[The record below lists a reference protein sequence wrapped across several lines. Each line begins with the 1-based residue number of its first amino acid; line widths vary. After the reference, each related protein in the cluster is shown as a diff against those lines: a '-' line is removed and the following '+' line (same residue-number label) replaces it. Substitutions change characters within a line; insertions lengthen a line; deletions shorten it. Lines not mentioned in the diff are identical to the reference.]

1 MSVSTTKLRFL
12 YIMKTLLEQTDE
24 EHVMSAADL
33 EEALRGYGLAA
44 ERKSIYNDIE
54 TLEAFG
60 LDIVQ
65 VRGGKKPGYYIASRE
80 FELPELKLL
89 VDAVQAS
96 KFITARKS
104 RELIA
109 KLEKLAG
116 RNGAGQLQ
124 RDVFIASRV
133 KTENETIYSNV
144 DQIHAALL
152 GDRRIRFQYTEW
164 STSKRLV
171 VKRGGE
177 FYEVSPWMLTWD
189 DENYYMIAY
198 EESSDLI
205 KHYRVDKMR
214 KTIITDEPRQGRE
227 RFAGFDPASYTRKT
241 FGMYG
246 GEDRDVSLICENR
259 LVGVMIDRFG
269 RDITVIQEDDD
280 HIKVTVPVTVSQ
292 QFFGWLTGLGT
303 GVKIAAPADVRDAY
317 RDYVKDIFDGL
328 TNSNN

>member
-12 YIMKTLLEQTDE
+12 YIMKTLPEQTDE

-33 EEALRGYGLAA
+33 EEALRGYGLAV

-65 VRGGKKPGYYIASRE
+65 IRGGKKPGYYIASRE

-116 RNGAGQLQ
+116 RSGAGQLQ

-133 KTENETIYSNV
+133 KTENETIYNNV

-246 GEDRDVSLICENR
+246 GREETVR
-259 LVGVMIDRFG
+259 LLCKNSAIGVIIDRFS
-269 RDITVIQEDDD
+269 REIIVAPADETHSRVNVD
-280 HIKVTVPVTVSQ
+280 VYVSP
-292 QFFGWLTGLGT
+292 QFFGWLSGLG
-303 GVKIAAPADVRDAY
+303 GDVIIEGPASVRSEYGEFLQKIAKEY
-317 RDYVKDIFDGL
+317 E
-328 TNSNN
+328 

>member
-116 RNGAGQLQ
+116 RSGAGQLQ

-133 KTENETIYSNV
+133 KTENETIYNNV
-144 DQIHAALL
+144 DQVHAAML

-246 GEDRDVSLICENR
+246 GREETVR
-259 LVGVMIDRFG
+259 LLCKNSAIGVIIDRFS
-269 RDITVIQEDDD
+269 REIIVAPADETHSRVNVD
-280 HIKVTVPVTVSQ
+280 VYVSP
-292 QFFGWLTGLGT
+292 QFFGWLSGLG
-303 GVKIAAPADVRDAY
+303 GDVIIEGPASVRSEYRDFLQKIAKEY
-317 RDYVKDIFDGL
+317 E
-328 TNSNN
+328 

>member
-133 KTENETIYSNV
+133 KTENETIYNNV
-144 DQIHAALL
+144 DQIHAAML

-214 KTIITDEPRQGRE
+214 KTIVTDEPRQGRE

-246 GEDRDVSLICENR
+246 GREETVR
-259 LVGVMIDRFG
+259 LLCKNSAIGVIIDRFS
-269 RDITVIQEDDD
+269 REIIVAPADETHSRVNVD
-280 HIKVTVPVTVSQ
+280 VYVSP
-292 QFFGWLTGLGT
+292 QFFGWLSGLG
-303 GVKIAAPADVRDAY
+303 GDVIIEGSASVRSEYRDFLQKIAKEY
-317 RDYVKDIFDGL
+317 E
-328 TNSNN
+328 

>member
-33 EEALRGYGLAA
+33 EEALGGYGLTV

-133 KTENETIYSNV
+133 KTENETIYNNV
-144 DQIHAALL
+144 DQIHAAML

-214 KTIITDEPRQGRE
+214 KTIVTDESRQGRE

-246 GEDRDVSLICENR
+246 GREETVR
-259 LVGVMIDRFG
+259 LLCKNSAIGVIIDRFS
-269 RDITVIQEDDD
+269 REIIVAPADETHSRVNVD
-280 HIKVTVPVTVSQ
+280 VYVSP
-292 QFFGWLTGLGT
+292 QFFGWLSGLG
-303 GVKIAAPADVRDAY
+303 GDVIIEGPASVRSEYRDFLQKIANEY
-317 RDYVKDIFDGL
+317 
-328 TNSNN
+328 NS

>member
-33 EEALRGYGLAA
+33 EEALRGYGLAV

-65 VRGGKKPGYYIASRE
+65 IRGGKKPGYYIASRE

-116 RNGAGQLQ
+116 RSGAGQLQ

-133 KTENETIYSNV
+133 KTENETIYNNV

-246 GEDRDVSLICENR
+246 GREETVR
-259 LVGVMIDRFG
+259 LLCKNSAIGVIIDRFS
-269 RDITVIQEDDD
+269 REIIVAPADETHSRVNVD
-280 HIKVTVPVTVSQ
+280 VYVSP
-292 QFFGWLTGLGT
+292 QFFGWLSGLG
-303 GVKIAAPADVRDAY
+303 GDVIIEGPASVRSEYGEFLQKIAKEY
-317 RDYVKDIFDGL
+317 E
-328 TNSNN
+328 

>member
-104 RELIA
+104 RDLIA

-133 KTENETIYSNV
+133 KTENETIYYNV
-144 DQIHAALL
+144 DQIHAAMLS
-152 GDRRIRFQYTEW
+152 DRRIRFQYTEW

-205 KHYRVDKMR
+205 KHYRVDKMK

-246 GEDRDVSLICENR
+246 GREETVR
-259 LVGVMIDRFG
+259 LLCKNSAIGVIIDRFS
-269 RDITVIQEDDD
+269 REIIVAPADETHSRVNVD
-280 HIKVTVPVTVSQ
+280 VYVSP
-292 QFFGWLTGLGT
+292 QFFGWLSGLG
-303 GVKIAAPADVRDAY
+303 GDVIIEGSASVRSEYRDFLQKIAKEY
-317 RDYVKDIFDGL
+317 E
-328 TNSNN
+328 

>member
-24 EHVMSAADL
+24 EHVMSATDL
-33 EEALRGYGLAA
+33 EEALRGYGLTA

-133 KTENETIYSNV
+133 KTENETIYNNV
-144 DQIHAALL
+144 DQIHAAML

-214 KTIITDEPRQGRE
+214 KTIVTDEPRQGRE

-246 GEDRDVSLICENR
+246 GREETVR
-259 LVGVMIDRFG
+259 LLCKNSAIGVIIDRFS
-269 RDITVIQEDDD
+269 REIIVAPADETHSRVNVD
-280 HIKVTVPVTVSQ
+280 VYVSP
-292 QFFGWLTGLGT
+292 QFFGWLSGLG
-303 GVKIAAPADVRDAY
+303 GDVIIEGSASVRSEYRDFLQKIAKEY
-317 RDYVKDIFDGL
+317 E
-328 TNSNN
+328 